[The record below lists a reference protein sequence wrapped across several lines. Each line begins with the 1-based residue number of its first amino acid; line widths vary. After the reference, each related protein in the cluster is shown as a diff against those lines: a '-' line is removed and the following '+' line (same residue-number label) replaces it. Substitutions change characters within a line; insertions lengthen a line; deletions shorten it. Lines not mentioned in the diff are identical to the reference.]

1 MRFRVTD
8 RVVSLRYVPSNRSI
22 ASDVFIGCDSQGSRH
37 SSTLP
42 LSLRPRSV
50 SHCSPTLSSCCC
62 SLCSRTSR
70 LSSRIR
76 CRTIH
81 GLSLRDVDRNGGAH
95 FCPCTCPA
103 PNSKFRADVLCALT
117 HSAKTPVRIALS
129 LNGSGINSAAIVT
142 NEHAQEVVLVLNF
155 NLDLCRLG
163 VTQRV
168 DDRFSADQKEL
179 LLDCRVQCPRLSLDE
194 DAKPQTPPSR
204 DFA

>member
-1 MRFRVTD
+1 MSPPFFGVAAE
-8 RVVSLRYVPSNRSI
+8 P
-22 ASDVFIGCDSQGSRH
+22 
-37 SSTLP
+37 SSTLCF
-42 LSLRPRSV
+42 SLL
-50 SHCSPTLSSCCC
+50 PTLSSCCC
-62 SLCSRTSR
+62 SLCSRASR

-76 CRTIH
+76 GRTIR
-81 GLSLRDVDRNGGAH
+81 GLSLRDVDRNGDAH

-103 PNSKFRADVLCALT
+103 PNSKSRADVLCTLT
-117 HSAKTPVRIALS
+117 HSAKPPARIAPS
-129 LNGSGINSAAIVT
+129 LNGFGIDSAAIVT